1 MRSFAMAAFTSIGLG
16 LAATSGA
23 FATPINATPIGQATS
38 AISPLTTVHYYG
50 YHHHRYYG
58 HRYYRHHHYRHCW
71 WEWGR
76 RVCRW

>member
-1 MRSFAMAAFTSIGLG
+1 MRLFAMAALTAIGLG

-23 FATPINATPIGQATS
+23 FATPINVTSIGQATS

-58 HRYYRHHHYRHCW
+58 HHHYRHCW

-76 RVCRW
+76 QVCSW